1 MQPVVNNKRLACSRR
16 KIRLLTLISQL
27 YFSDQMSLWPISR
40 FVDQILPRI
49 ALFHVCCWCSL
60 CVSSIMNVQED
71 VCRLKKFHWV
81 CIMLLNECEKFMAV
95 PKYVLFG
102 ESTRRVCGKSLQL
115 NHSALFSAHLPL
127 IQIRW
132 QDTSRMWVTLE
143 AHQTLLKIDLH
154 TRSHV
159 SRNFTAIYMQQQH
172 INSALIISQN
182 EALCMF
188 VIQQQDGIKFNN
200 GQRVCIINK
209 NFASIRVVGV
219 SLAV

>member
-1 MQPVVNNKRLACSRR
+1 MYAGLKKISLSMHHATQRMWKIHGRA
-16 KIRLLTLISQL
+16 KIRFIWWKYASRLWEITAAEPL
-27 YFSDQMSLWPISR
+27 Y
-40 FVDQILPRI
+40 
-49 ALFHVCCWCSL
+49 C
-60 CVSSIMNVQED
+60 
-71 VCRLKKFHWV
+71 
-81 CIMLLNECEKFMAV
+81 
-95 PKYVLFG
+95 
-102 ESTRRVCGKSLQL
+102 
-115 NHSALFSAHLPL
+115 FSAHLPL

-132 QDTSRMWVTLE
+132 QDTSRIWVTLE

-209 NFASIRVVGV
+209 NFASIRVAVV